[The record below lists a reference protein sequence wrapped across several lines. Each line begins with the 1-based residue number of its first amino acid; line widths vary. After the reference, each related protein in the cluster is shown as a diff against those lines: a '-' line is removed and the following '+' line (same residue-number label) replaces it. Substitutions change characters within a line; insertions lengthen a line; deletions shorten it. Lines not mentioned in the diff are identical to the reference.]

1 MQRRRI
7 PNILDLGMQPATTS
21 QPKKIAFK
29 IDDPSLIEL
38 VKHALDS
45 SRLSNSTARA
55 LVFQAI
61 MLSLAP

>member
-1 MQRRRI
+1 
-7 PNILDLGMQPATTS
+7 MQPATTS

>member
-1 MQRRRI
+1 MQRRRV
-7 PNILDLGMQPATTS
+7 PKLLDLGIQPATTS

-29 IDDPSLIEL
+29 IDDPSLIEP

-45 SRLSNSTARA
+45 SRLSDSTARL
-55 LVFQAI
+55 LVFEAI